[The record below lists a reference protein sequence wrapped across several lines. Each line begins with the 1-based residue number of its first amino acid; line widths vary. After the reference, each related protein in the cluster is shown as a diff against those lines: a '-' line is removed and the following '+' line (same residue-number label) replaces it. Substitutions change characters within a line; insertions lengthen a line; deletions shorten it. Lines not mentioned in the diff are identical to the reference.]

1 MSSIKIQHL
10 SRSWSLVLLV
20 LLVSIVGLEI
30 VSAQDPAKKPAQGMG
45 VSTGTA
51 VTYSTRRTV
60 GVTDA
65 NAPVVFEEI
74 E

>member
-1 MSSIKIQHL
+1 MDFGRWLWRLAGLLFLLILFSIG
-10 SRSWSLVLLV
+10 SLQLV
-20 LLVSIVGLEI
+20 V
-30 VSAQDPAKKPAQGMG
+30 AQEPQKKPEPQQQGMG

-65 NAPVVFEEI
+65 KAPVVFED
-74 E
+74 